1 MSTADEG
8 RRPTSSSATGHD
20 RHQTSEAADRD
31 RRPASSAAAA
41 AGAQIQR
48 LRRQRGMSQ
57 AELARRTGLSKAT
70 LSQLEAGMG
79 NPTIDTLDAIAVALA
94 VPLTDLLT
102 RTGDPGVVHLPAT
115 AAAGD
120 GPTRELLRRI
130 SGGHSLEIWRLRLPP
145 ETAVDG
151 VPHAPGTTEHLLLAS
166 GRLVAGPADDPRGLE
181 PGDMLAFAGDAPHCY
196 RTGDLPADVTVVI
209 ASPVAG

>member
-1 MSTADEG
+1 MTAPG
-8 RRPTSSSATGHD
+8 
-20 RHQTSEAADRD
+20 RD

-48 LRRQRGMSQ
+48 RRLQRGMSQ

-70 LSQLEAGMG
+70 LSQLEAGLG
-79 NPTIDTLDAIAVALA
+79 NPTVDTLDAIAVALA

-102 RTGDPGVVHLPAT
+102 RQADPVTVHLPST
-115 AAAGD
+115 AAGQE

-130 SGGHSLEIWRLRLPP
+130 SGGHSLEIWRLRLPAG
-145 ETAVDG
+145 TAVDG

-166 GRLVAGPADDPRGLE
+166 GRLLAGPTGDLRELG
-181 PGDMLAFAGDAPHCY
+181 PGDMLAFAGDAPHRY
-196 RTGDLPADVTVVI
+196 HAEGAPADVTVVI
-209 ASPVAG
+209 ASPTAG